1 MNLPVHKEKNLSSE
15 KSMITPQK
23 ITFTK
28 SDAKNWTYVEGADGT
43 GGWVYTNSNRVIE
56 ELGFAAGEVFE
67 NLVLYD

>member
-1 MNLPVHKEKNLSSE
+1 MNLPVHKEKNLSAE
-15 KSMITPQK
+15 KSLIIPQK

-43 GGWVYTNSNRVIE
+43 GGWVYTNGNRVIE
-56 ELGFAAGEVFE
+56 ELGLATGDVFE